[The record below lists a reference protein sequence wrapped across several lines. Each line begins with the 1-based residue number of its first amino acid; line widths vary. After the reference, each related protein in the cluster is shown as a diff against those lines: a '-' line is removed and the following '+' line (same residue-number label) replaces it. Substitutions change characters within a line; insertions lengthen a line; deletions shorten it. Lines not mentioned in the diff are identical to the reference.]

1 MVSTAV
7 SGIPEL
13 VVDEETGLLV
23 PPRDTEALAS
33 ALARLLDD
41 AELRARLAAGAA
53 HRVAH
58 EFDLAANAAMLK
70 ALLVEATT

>member
-1 MVSTAV
+1 V

-13 VVDEETGLLV
+13 VIDEETGLLV
-23 PPRDTEALAS
+23 PPRDAEALAS

-41 AELRARLAAGAA
+41 AELRARLAATAA

-70 ALLVEATT
+70 ELLVEAAR